1 LGGSVT
7 VGTCPHDPPFTAVTP
22 QSGSFWQDTTIRP
35 MAASGSNLT
44 RDTSPWPASQWL
56 EAVRREEKRG
66 ELLAAYDLA
75 GRGLEEHPGDVDLAY
90 RAVLSLARTGATYEA
105 ERRFSELGLSA
116 VESEDVSAL
125 GARIQKDRALAALG
139 DERRTLAAVA
149 AMSYE
154 QIWDRSGGYFPAINA
169 ATLSIVAGDSD
180 SARSLAAEA
189 LASVEASGD
198 ESYYALATRAEAWL
212 LLGELRAARA
222 ELEHA
227 AQVHDGDFGA
237 LSTTRR
243 QLRMICTM
251 AGIDAEL
258 LSALAGPAVAHY
270 CGHMISAENGT
281 GPRRHFDEA
290 QASRQI
296 GDVLARRPVGFAYG
310 SLASGA
316 DILWAE
322 GLLRAGAEIH
332 VVLPCAM
339 EDFVEVSVVPS
350 GSQWV
355 GRFHQCLDAAQSV
368 TYATEGRFL
377 EDDVL
382 FRYCAEL
389 AMGLALLRARFLDAD
404 VFQLALWDGE
414 PATGGVGT
422 AADVATWRRTGHDV
436 VTVAP
441 LDLNDRR
448 PHPQTTQAIGPE
460 PARVIRALLIGDMRG
475 FSKMPDEQ
483 LLIFSD
489 VVMGS
494 LAHVLEHH
502 GAEVEYRNTWG
513 DALIGVLSNAPAA
526 ARCALDLQDAI
537 DAIDVMAAGLPTDL
551 SLRLSGHIGPVF
563 PITDPVLGTPSFL
576 GSHISRTARIEPVTP
591 PGEVYVTEAFAAS
604 LELAGCKDLGCNY
617 VGHMPAAK
625 DYGRLR
631 MYHLLRRN
639 SFDSGGEKV
648 SA

>member
-1 LGGSVT
+1 L
-7 VGTCPHDPPFTAVTP
+7 AV
-22 QSGSFWQDTTIRP
+22 
-35 MAASGSNLT
+35 AASGSNLT
-44 RDTSPWPASQWL
+44 GDTSSWPASQWL

-105 ERRFSELGLSA
+105 ERRFSELGLSE
-116 VESEDVSAL
+116 VESEDVNAL

-149 AMSYE
+149 AMSYK
-154 QIWDRSGGYFPAINA
+154 QIWDRSGGYFPAVNA
-169 ATLSIVAGDSD
+169 ATLSVVAGDSD
-180 SARSLAAEA
+180 TARSLAAEA

-198 ESYYALATRAEAWL
+198 ESYYALATRAEALL
-212 LLGELRAARA
+212 LLGELRAARS

-243 QLRMICTM
+243 QLRMICTT

-270 CGHMISAENGT
+270 CGHMISAEDGT

-296 GDVLARRPVGFAYG
+296 REVLSRHPVGFAYG

-339 EDFVEVSVVPS
+339 EDFLEVSVAPS

-355 GRFHQCLDAAQSV
+355 GRFHQCLEAAQSV

-377 EDDVL
+377 GDDVL

-404 VFQLALWDGE
+404 AFQLALWDGD
-414 PATGGVGT
+414 PVSGGVGT

-436 VTVAP
+436 VAVAP
-441 LDLNDRR
+441 LDLDGRPDRVR
-448 PHPQTTQAIGPE
+448 PTEAIGPE
-460 PARVIRALLIGDMRG
+460 PARVIRALLMGDMRG

-483 LLIFSD
+483 LLAFSG

-494 LAHVLEHH
+494 LAHVLERH

-513 DALIGVLSNAPAA
+513 DALIGVLANAPAA
-526 ARCALDLQDAI
+526 ARCALDLQDAM
-537 DAIDVMAAGLPTDL
+537 DAIDLKAAGLPSHL

-563 PITDPVLGTPSFL
+563 PIIDPVLGTPSFL

-639 SFDSGGEKV
+639 SLDSRDEKA